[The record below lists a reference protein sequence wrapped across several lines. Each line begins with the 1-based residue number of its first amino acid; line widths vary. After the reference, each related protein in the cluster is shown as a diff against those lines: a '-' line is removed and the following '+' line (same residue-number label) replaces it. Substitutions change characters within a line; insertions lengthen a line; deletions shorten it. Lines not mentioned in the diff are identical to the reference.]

1 MTVYIQK
8 ETVNPQIKNTPV
20 IDTELI
26 KLVDSIE
33 EYPKELVVTFNEKS
47 IYSGSL
53 TIKKDK
59 IVHFEVWP

>member
-8 ETVNPQIKNTPV
+8 EAVNPQIKNTPV

>member
-1 MTVYIQK
+1 MTVYIQREAEK
-8 ETVNPQIKNTPV
+8 KINDTPV

>member
-8 ETVNPQIKNTPV
+8 EAEKQIGNTPL
-20 IDTELI
+20 IETEI
-26 KLVDSIE
+26 IHLVDTIE

-47 IYSGSL
+47 IFSGSL

-59 IVHFEVWP
+59 LVHFEVWP

>member
-8 ETVNPQIKNTPV
+8 EAEKQINDTPV

-33 EYPKELVVTFNEKS
+33 EYPKELVVTFNDKS